1 MGFPYSRDWRSE
13 LSPPAKW
20 ANKGKWKEG
29 RMKRFIIA
37 SLAVVAIFTVEAQA
51 QIVFYSFNTNGF
63 GGTIGTAA
71 ETNYVT
77 TANIGSSISSFTNFN
92 TGANSPLTILSSVS
106 GSLNN
111 HGFSAGNSVSQ
122 NGWNGNNS
130 YFQFTLN
137 ASGYQNI
144 VLEWTGNVSGTGP
157 ATNGLWYSSDGGST
171 FSLFSTFRAPD
182 NNVTVGVETQDLSSV
197 TALNNDALDVFRIY
211 GTNTAG
217 AAISAGGTMKIDNF
231 SIDAIAVPE
240 PSTMLLVAAGV
251 FGMFAIRR
259 RRS

>member
-1 MGFPYSRDWRSE
+1 
-13 LSPPAKW
+13 
-20 ANKGKWKEG
+20 
-29 RMKRFIIA
+29 MKRFIIA
-37 SLAVVAIFTVEAQA
+37 SLVAAAIFTVEAQA
-51 QIVFYSFNTNGF
+51 QIVFYSFNTNATLD
-63 GGTIGTAA
+63 GTSAQ
-71 ETNYVT
+71 TNFVE

-92 TGANSPLTILSSVS
+92 TGVNSPVTILSSVS
-106 GSLNN
+106 GNPNN
-111 HGFSAGNSVSQ
+111 HGFSAGNSISQ

-130 YFQFTLN
+130 FFQFTLN

-144 VLEWTGNVSGTGP
+144 VLSWTGNVSGTGP

-182 NNVTVGVETQDLSSV
+182 NAVTVGIETQDLSSV

-217 AAISAGGTMKIDNF
+217 AVIAAGGTMKIDNF
-231 SIDAIAVPE
+231 TIDATAVPE